1 MATLTPEQRQE
12 IQKAGAEPVRI
23 SDPETQT
30 EYVILKADIYER
42 IRALADDTTA
52 AYPLAMKVFGHHG
65 WDDPQMDEYN
75 LLDPRR

>member
-30 EYVILKADIYER
+30 EYLPVSSSSTPVGER
-42 IRALADDTTA
+42 
-52 AYPLAMKVFGHHG
+52 HHAG
-65 WDDPQMDEYN
+65 
-75 LLDPRR
+75 